1 MLDFIYCVAN
11 LRLNQ
16 DYVLINILFWLLL
29 QDKIEV
35 KA

>member
-1 MLDFIYCVAN
+1 MLDFIYGVAN

-29 QDKIEV
+29 QDKIGV